1 MMRFLRLSL
10 LAECTLNACFDSE
23 SLTKCAKPEYLKY
36 SFTEGGPEYLKYS
49 FTEGG
54 AQAWV
59 LYAVESWN
67 FIVDMQEI

>member
-1 MMRFLRLSL
+1 MRFLRLSL

-36 SFTEGGPEYLKYS
+36 SFTEGG
-49 FTEGG
+49 

-59 LYAVESWN
+59 LYAVGSWN